1 MIKKLI
7 LIAVSSMFI
16 VSYPVMADWD
26 FYDSSADQSIDIYID
41 SSRIKSSG
49 DVVKVWALANYKV
62 AQKYGSSQK
71 FLSAVSLVEFQCA
84 EEVTRDAHTTAYTEK
99 MGGGA
104 VIFSK
109 TSRITRWDPIL
120 PSSIDEGI
128 MYLVCGKDQ
137 K

>member
-26 FYDSSADQSIDIYID
+26 FYGSSSDQSIDFYID

-49 DVVKVWALANYKV
+49 DVVKVWSLMNYKV
-62 AQKYGSSQK
+62 AQKVGSSK
-71 FLSAVSLVEFQCA
+71 SLSAILLNEYQCA
-84 EEVTRDAHTTAYTEK
+84 EEVMRNAHITSYVGK
-99 MGGGA
+99 MGGGNA
-104 VIFSK
+104 IFSE
-109 TSRITRWDPIL
+109 TSRITRWDPI
-120 PSSIDEGI
+120 PPGSIGESI
-128 MYLVCGKDQ
+128 MYLVCGKNQ